1 MAQNIPFANRVREAL
16 ANTPDVTEKN
26 MFRGT
31 AFMVDD
37 KLCISVGDDSM
48 MCRIDP
54 AMHEEL
60 VEKGGCR
67 TMMMK
72 GREYKGYILVDE
84 DAVNNNSELMYWVNL
99 CLDFNKH
106 AKSSKKKKK

>member
-16 ANTPDVTEKN
+16 ANTQNVTEKN

-37 KLCISVGDDSM
+37 KLCISVGDDRM

-54 AMHEEL
+54 AIHEEL

-67 TMMMK
+67 TMYMK
-72 GREYKGYILVDE
+72 GREYKGYVLVDE
-84 DAVNNNSELMYWVNL
+84 EAVKNNSDLLYWVNL
-99 CLDFNKH
+99 CLAFNKH